1 MNADLFLPLVLQ
13 VIGVGVLIA
22 EVILPSGGLLTI
34 LTVGIFGYS
43 LYLVFATVSVFAG
56 MIFVM
61 ADIII
66 LPTVLIV
73 GFKFMARSRITLHTE
88 LSRSA
93 GYATYDEKLAGLVD
107 KEGTAVTD
115 LRPAGTAMIG
125 NRRVDVVSRGDYI
138 EKGADIRVSMVEG
151 GRVVVRRISPD
162 RNPS

>member
-1 MNADLFLPLVLQ
+1 MTADLVIPLVLQ
-13 VIGVGVLIA
+13 VIGVGVLVA

-43 LYLVFATVSVFAG
+43 LYLVFTVSVFAG

-73 GFKFMARSRITLHTE
+73 GFKFMAHSRITLRTE

-93 GYATYDEKLAGLVD
+93 GYATYDEKLTGLAG

-115 LRPAGTAMIG
+115 LRPAGTAMIE
-125 NRRVDVVSRGDYI
+125 NKRVDVVTRGDYI
-138 EKGADIRVSMVEG
+138 EKGADIRVSTVEG
-151 GRVVVRRISPD
+151 GRVVVRRIDPD